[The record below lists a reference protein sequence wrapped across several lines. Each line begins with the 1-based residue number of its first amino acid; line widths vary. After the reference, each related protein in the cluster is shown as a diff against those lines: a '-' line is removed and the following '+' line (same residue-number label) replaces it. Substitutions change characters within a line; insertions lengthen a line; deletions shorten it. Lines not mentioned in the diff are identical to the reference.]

1 MDLQCRW
8 QQSLP
13 AAIIHATG
21 SATLSNENFDAP
33 IFIEDGPYIDLLP
46 GVYPYLYNERGH
58 CRQLRQAFGTE
69 ISIAKANPDLEL
81 GTKYKGISHQP
92 KTIPNDG
99 HPYQITEFNFKVA
112 EVHYEAITATRE
124 SVQAFGMTLLKSG
137 ECLRFEYEGMIMAQ
151 YTYGKWAGHQ
161 SPYIGGR
168 RRRELL
174 THNPTDL
181 EFHDFPHIFFSQ
193 DDLPLVI
200 SVARWRPYVQEISLA
215 DLWVAPGDA
224 IVLPPKT
231 RPAPPEG
238 QLSEEQARRIIIDL
252 HGNRNSAL
260 ACWGSDKAALI
271 TTTVLGNDLT
281 MQTRAPN
288 YHEEQHPSK
297 HPYPGNRLTE

>member
-1 MDLQCRW
+1 M
-8 QQSLP
+8 
-13 AAIIHATG
+13 
-21 SATLSNENFDAP
+21 SNETFDAP

-46 GVYPYLYNERGH
+46 REYPFLYNDRGH
-58 CRQLRQAFGTE
+58 CRQLRQPFGEE
-69 ISIAKANPDLEL
+69 ITIAKDNPDLDM
-81 GTKYKGISHQP
+81 GVKYKGISHQP

-99 HPYQITEFNFKVA
+99 YPYQITEFDFKSP
-112 EVHYEAITATRE
+112 EVHYEAITATRD

-161 SPYIGGR
+161 SPYIGKR

-181 EFHDFPHIFFSQ
+181 EFHDFPHVFFSH
-193 DDLPLVI
+193 DDRPLVI

-215 DLWVAPGDA
+215 DLWIEPGDA
-224 IVLPPKT
+224 IVVPPKT
-231 RPAPPEG
+231 RPASPSGE
-238 QLSEEQARRIIIDL
+238 LSDEIARRIIIDL

-260 ACWGSDKAALI
+260 ACWGSDKAALT
-271 TTTVLGNDLT
+271 TTTVLGNEHT

-288 YHEEQHPSK
+288 YHEELQPTR
-297 HPYPGNRLTE
+297 HPYSSKVPD

>member
-1 MDLQCRW
+1 L
-8 QQSLP
+8 
-13 AAIIHATG
+13 I
-21 SATLSNENFDAP
+21 NETNSSFDAP

-46 GVYPYLYNERGH
+46 KEFPYLYNDQGH

-69 ISIAKANPDLEL
+69 ISIAGDNPDLEL
-81 GTKYKGISHQP
+81 GSKYKDISHQP

-99 HPYQITEFNFKVA
+99 HPYQITEFDFKVA
-112 EVHYEAITATRE
+112 EVHYEAIKATRE

-161 SPYIGGR
+161 SPYIGSAK
-168 RRRELL
+168 RRELL

-181 EFHDFPHIFFSQ
+181 EFHGFPHVFFSC
-193 DDLPLVI
+193 DELPLVI
-200 SVARWRPYVQEISLA
+200 SVARWRPYVHEIALA

-231 RPAPPEG
+231 RPVPPTG
-238 QLSEEQARRIIIDL
+238 PLSEEQARRIIIDL

-260 ACWGSDKAALI
+260 ACWGNEKAVLT
-271 TTTVLGNDLT
+271 TTTVLGNEHT
-281 MQTRAPN
+281 MQTLAPN
-288 YHEEQHPSK
+288 YHEELRPTR
-297 HPYPGNRLTE
+297 HPYSTLDFDRKLNET